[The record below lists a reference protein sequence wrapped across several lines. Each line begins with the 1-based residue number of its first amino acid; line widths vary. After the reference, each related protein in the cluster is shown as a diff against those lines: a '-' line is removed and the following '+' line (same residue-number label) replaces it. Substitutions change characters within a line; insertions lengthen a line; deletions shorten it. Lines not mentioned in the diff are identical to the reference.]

1 MVTGGKGVG
10 SSVAQWKRRGCMS
23 VVQLPQTC
31 EDEFNLRTC
40 KSANSLGQDWVLLNL
55 LLGTNPELSY
65 KTEFDEAAHA
75 NAYVIIMYI
84 YIYIYYYIYIYIR
97 CRMI

>member
-10 SSVAQWKRRGCMS
+10 TSVALCMS

-75 NAYVIIMYI
+75 NAYVMIMYI
-84 YIYIYYYIYIYIR
+84 YIYLYIR